1 MIPSAAGSGQ
11 TVPEASGQYPALYRN
26 RTFLLLF
33 SASTLSVLGNA
44 FHALALSLWVLQETG
59 SARMMSI
66 LTISNLLLC
75 SLLGSVTGTLADRM
89 NRRTLIMCSYLVQ
102 SIAVLAIAFTLTLIS
117 PSYILIICL
126 TGIVTAAGQF
136 QAPAFQA
143 SLLPV
148 VGKDYIQQA
157 AGWMTLSENI
167 SRTLGYALGG
177 IFVAAVGGAWA
188 VFVDGM
194 TFMLACLLVAAAGSF
209 AGNFP
214 AADHSARSFKQDV
227 AGGFRYIWGHAF
239 ARSITIL
246 LPVLTMFFLSCLMLT
261 QVMAVQ
267 IWKATP
273 FQFGLLESSIP
284 LGYMLGS
291 GMIILAG
298 KRLKHRGIIVSA
310 SLMLLGPLYILL
322 SVTSAMNTALPV
334 ILLIG
339 FTFSFSTLLINIILR
354 LEVPGELQGRMFGV
368 LGSLMSVAPPLG
380 LAVFSAG
387 ADVFGVSIV
396 MGAAGV
402 LLSLFGTSAVLMLK
416 QIRRYK

>member
-1 MIPSAAGSGQ
+1 MIPTAAGTGQ
-11 TVPEASGQYPALYRN
+11 PLTEQPRMYPALHKN
-26 RTFLLLF
+26 RVFLLLF

-59 SARMMSI
+59 SARMMSV

-89 NRRTLIMCSYLVQ
+89 NRRTLILCSYLVQ
-102 SIAVLAIAFTLTLIS
+102 SLTVLAIAFTLTQQS

-148 VGKDYIQQA
+148 VGKTYIQQA

-167 SRTLGYALGG
+167 SRTTGYALGG
-177 IFVAAVGGAWA
+177 IFVAAFGGAWA

-194 TFMLACLLVAAAGSF
+194 TFMLAFLLVAAAGAF
-209 AGNFP
+209 AANSP
-214 AADHSARSFKQDV
+214 VSTAHHSFKQDV
-227 AGGFRYIWGHAF
+227 TGGFRYIWSHSF
-239 ARSITIL
+239 ARSILIL

-267 IWKATP
+267 VWRAAP
-273 FQFGLLESSIP
+273 LQFGLLESSIP

-291 GMIILAG
+291 GVIILAG
-298 KRLKHRGIIVSA
+298 SKLKQRGKVISA
-310 SLMLLGPLYILL
+310 SLLLLGPLYLLL
-322 SVTSAMNTALPV
+322 SFTSSMNTALPV

-354 LEVPGELQGRMFGV
+354 LEVPEELQGRMFGV
-368 LGSLMSVAPPLG
+368 LGSLMSVAPPRWAWPFSRQVRMY
-380 LAVFSAG
+380 LASHRFWQ
-387 ADVFGVSIV
+387 
-396 MGAAGV
+396 
-402 LLSLFGTSAVLMLK
+402 LPELF
-416 QIRRYK
+416 